1 MKPQDDPKKNPKTL
15 PNDPK
20 APRPVQQSQIDLE
33 RSEGEGMGQGR
44 FQPDAEPTPQADPP
58 NKGKS

>member
-1 MKPQDDPKKNPKTL
+1 MKPQEAPEKTPEALPK
-15 PNDPK
+15 DPK

-44 FQPDAEPTPQADPP
+44 LQPDAEPPP
-58 NKGKS
+58 EKKS